1 MAHELESS
9 RLRWIMSLWACNYT
23 PQSLVRIFG
32 QYFPTSPP
40 LIPLTGPFSASYV
53 KQAVVRRFG
62 TERWTEEQSDLIA
75 NYFYLI
81 SALPPSGEYSLNSIL
96 LPLAHREGADGE
108 DRINYAVYTRN
119 RLKPKDFVIY
129 ASEASSPPPS
139 PAAAAPNHCVAS
151 APVAPSSVIETTAAE
166 SACETVTEK
175 ERCKV
180 PILVLYGDD
189 DWIAF
194 PEVRKYVE
202 KMQSYQIDATLRI
215 VPRAGHHLYMDNKE
229 DVIRTIDS
237 WWGRVATYE

>member
-1 MAHELESS
+1 MDHVSVGLQLHSPVSCEDIRSVFPHIASS
-9 RLRWIMSLWACNYT
+9 
-23 PQSLVRIFG
+23 
-32 QYFPTSPP
+32 

-139 PAAAAPNHCVAS
+139 PAAAPSPPPSAPNHCVAS